1 MIERARRII
10 VGICGASGV
19 RYGVELLRAL
29 GAAGVETHL
38 ILSDWGERL
47 LHEEAAGD
55 PAAVRALARA
65 AYGNQEL
72 GAPPSSSSFGA
83 DAMAIVPATV
93 KTVAAVANA
102 DASTLIAR
110 AADTML
116 RLHRP
121 LVIGLRETPLSAPCL
136 ENLARLARYGATVLP
151 LSPAFYHRPET
162 LEDLFAF
169 MTGKVL
175 DSLGLPADGY
185 PRWGGTASA
194 GERR

>member
-1 MIERARRII
+1 MVERARKIV

-19 RYGVELLRAL
+19 RYGVEVLRAL
-29 GAAGVETHL
+29 GSAGVETHL
-38 ILSDWGERL
+38 VLSEWGERL
-47 LHEEAAGD
+47 LREEAAGD
-55 PAAVRALARA
+55 PGEVRALARA

-72 GAPPSSSSFGA
+72 GALPSSSSFGA
-83 DAMAIVPATV
+83 DGMVIVPATV

-121 LVIGLRETPLSAPCL
+121 LVVCLRETPLSAPCL

-151 LSPAFYHRPET
+151 LSPAFYHHPQT
-162 LEDLFAF
+162 IQDLYDF

-175 DSLGLPADGY
+175 DSLGLPAEAF
-185 PRWGGTASA
+185 PRWRGPAQP
-194 GERR
+194 